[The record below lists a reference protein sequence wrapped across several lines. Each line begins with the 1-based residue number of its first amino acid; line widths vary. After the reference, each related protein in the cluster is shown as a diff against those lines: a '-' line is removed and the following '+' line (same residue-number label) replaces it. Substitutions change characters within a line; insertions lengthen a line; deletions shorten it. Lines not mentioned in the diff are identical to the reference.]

1 MDKIPEQYT
10 ADKPITKKEEDRFQ
24 RFNFSKRIAETIIQR
39 NSDESIVFGLFGAWG
54 EGKSSVIN
62 FIDGVLQQE
71 EEIITIHLNPWRYTD
86 EESLLYNFFER
97 VAKALDKE
105 LNTKKEKAASL
116 VEKYGGFTKFFGID
130 QTDISKVI
138 ADTKLE
144 DFKERVDSFLSE
156 SSQRLVIFFDDID
169 RLDKQEIS
177 VLFRLIKLTAD
188 FSKTVYILSFDESMV
203 AAAIGERF
211 GNGDI
216 KAGENFL
223 EKIIQVPL
231 TIPKA
236 QPEALKKFCFDLLN
250 NAIDSNG
257 IEINQDDANRFVHR
271 FSSNLLNRL
280 DTPRIAVRY
289 SNTISFSLPLL
300 QGEVNTVDLMLIE
313 ALKVFY
319 PNYYKFVK
327 DRPDFFIGSYSSG
340 SVYGGGGGTNQSKID
355 SLKKRLEDLGNSI
368 KKSEKEKIEE
378 FLAELFPKL
387 KSALQNYHYG
397 NDFYEKWRKEKRIC
411 STDYFDKYFSYAV
424 IEGDISDVEFDL
436 FISDLSVAEHE
447 LIKERVESFMAKTS
461 AIKFIEKFHSKIDD
475 ITWEDGKKMSFV
487 LTELADKFDSSGSFF
502 SLGMDSSLKRAA
514 ILIYRHLELNKD
526 REDLFEVCIELLQ
539 RTPTI
544 EFTSELIYWYN
555 KEEHDEDKILSQRQ
569 FKTVYQTFVDKAF
582 SMLRED
588 ENIFT
593 KFPKEN
599 RRILRTWYG
608 ISKRKAKNYVSE
620 FLKKEDKNIMDLL
633 WAFTPMIVSSS
644 HPTPYKGDLSTES
657 FEQMAD
663 YISHKRIRQLLVK
676 IFGKRALDADSVIWD
691 ERVNDEN
698 NDINLARQFIHRH
711 DDKIKSSTTEF
722 IENG

>member
-1 MDKIPEQYT
+1 MYNIPEQYS
-10 ADKPITKKEEDRFQ
+10 ADKPITKRQQDRFQ

-62 FIDGVLQQE
+62 FIDGVLQKE

-97 VAKALDKE
+97 IAKALDKE
-105 LNTKKEKAASL
+105 LNNKKEKAASL
-116 VEKYGGFTKFFGID
+116 VEKYGRFSKFFGID
-130 QTDISKVI
+130 LADISKAI

-144 DFKERVDSFLSE
+144 EFKGRVDSFLSD
-156 SSQRLVIFFDDID
+156 SSQRLVIFIDDID

-188 FSKTVYILSFDESMV
+188 FSNTVYVLSFDESMV

-211 GNGDI
+211 GKGDI

-250 NAIDSNG
+250 NALDSNN

-280 DTPRIAVRY
+280 DTPRIAIRY

-313 ALKVFY
+313 ASKVFY
-319 PNYYKFVK
+319 PEYYKFIK
-327 DRPDFFIGSYSSG
+327 DRPDFFIESYNSG
-340 SVYGGGGGTNQSKID
+340 SVYGESRTNQSKIEA
-355 SLKKRLEDLGNSI
+355 LKKQLEGLGSFL

-378 FLAELFPKL
+378 LLAELFPKL

-397 NDFYEKWRKEKRIC
+397 NDFYEKWHKEKRIC
-411 STDYFDKYFSYAV
+411 SSDYFDRYFSYAV

-436 FISDLSVAEHE
+436 FINDLSVAEYKS
-447 LIKERVESFMAKTS
+447 IKESVETFMTKTS
-461 AIKFIEKFHSKIDD
+461 AIKFIEKLHSKIDE
-475 ITWEDGKKMSFV
+475 IAWENGKNLCFV
-487 LTELADKFDSSGSFF
+487 LTELADKYDSNGSLF

-514 ILIYRHLELNKD
+514 IFIYRHLELHKD
-526 REDLFEVCIELLQ
+526 KEDLFETCIELLQ
-539 RTPTI
+539 RTPNI

-555 KEEHDEDKILSQRQ
+555 KGEQDEDKILSQKQ
-569 FKTVYQTFVDKAF
+569 FQTIYQTLVDKAF
-582 SMLRED
+582 SMLEED
-588 ENIFT
+588 DNIFT

-599 RRILRTWYG
+599 RRILRTWYS
-608 ISKRKAKNYVSE
+608 ISKRSAKNYVSE
-620 FLKKEDKNIMDLL
+620 FLKKKDKNVMDLL
-633 WAFTPMIVSSS
+633 WAFTPYIRSSS
-644 HPTPYKGDLSTES
+644 HPTPYNGDLSMES
-657 FEQMAD
+657 FEQIAD
-663 YISHKRIRQLLVK
+663 YVSHKRIRKLLVK
-676 IFGKRALDADSVIWD
+676 LFGKKALEADSVIWD
-691 ERVNDEN
+691 ERRDDLNT
-698 NDINLARQFIHRH
+698 DINLARQFIHRH
-711 DDKIKSSTTEF
+711 DQNIKSNTTELAD
-722 IENG
+722 N